1 MPACILIYVC
11 GLESCAGYTNEG
23 SGRGPGHKLGWYG
36 DFLFLRIRNQGK
48 QNSIGIDYHN
58 TMSTERSRF
67 YFILRSRR
75 IGLDMA
81 WTLRAGL
88 FVHRWHTASSYVC
101 SR

>member
-1 MPACILIYVC
+1 MRDLGGARDTNW
-11 GLESCAGYTNEG
+11 AGMVT
-23 SGRGPGHKLGWYG
+23 S
-36 DFLFLRIRNQGK
+36 FFLRIRNQGK
-48 QNSIGIDYHN
+48 QNSMGIDYHN

-67 YFILRSRR
+67 CFILRSRR